1 MQRTV
6 CRGKAG
12 CRELFVKVK
21 QGAENCLLR

>member
-1 MQRTV
+1 MLRIV

-12 CRELFVKVK
+12 CRELFVEVK